1 VSRAIT
7 GLDHAL
13 VGVRDLEAARAAF
26 ERLGFTLSPRGRH
39 IGWGTANYC
48 LMFLEDYVELLGV
61 VDPAQFTNNLDDF
74 LEGREGVMGVAFATG
89 DAASAA
95 EALRAAGIAAD
106 GPKDLKR
113 ILELPEG
120 DAEPAFK
127 LVYLPEDATP
137 GAPSFVCQHLSR
149 DLVWRASWL
158 DHPNGAR
165 ALRSVTGVVADPGAL
180 AIHYG
185 GVFGFDRVWV
195 SDGAVQ
201 VETGS
206 ARLRFTTRDWLPR
219 LYPGLTGLP
228 DHPLPW
234 LAGLRI
240 EVADVETSAALLA
253 AAGVTFARDGAGLL
267 RVSPEDAR
275 GVLLEFTG
283 Q

>member
-1 VSRAIT
+1 MSRAIT

-26 ERLGFTLSPRGRH
+26 ERLGFTLSARGRH

-48 LMFLEDYVELLGV
+48 LMFAEDYVELLGIA
-61 VDPAQFTNNLDDF
+61 DPARFTNNLDIF
-74 LEGREGVMGVAFATG
+74 LETREGVMGIAFATG
-89 DAASAA
+89 DAAGAA
-95 EALRAAGIAAD
+95 DALREAGIAAD

-137 GAPSFVCQHLSR
+137 GAPSFVCQHLNR
-149 DLVWRASWL
+149 DLVWRAAWL

-185 GVFGFDRVWV
+185 GLFGFDRVWV

-201 VETGS
+201 VETGG
-206 ARLRFTTRDWLPR
+206 ARLRFTTRGWLSR
-219 LYPGLTGLP
+219 LYPGLAGLP

-240 EVADVETSAALLA
+240 EVGDVGATAALLE
-253 AAGVTFARDGAGLL
+253 AAGVTCARDGASLL
-267 RVSPEDAR
+267 RVPPEAAC
-275 GVLLEFTG
+275 GVLLEFAAG
-283 Q
+283 